1 MTIDS
6 RIQDF
11 MSLHKGDLSRFL
23 AKAEAKLIELGHD
36 VESIF
41 ADEPAP
47 APMTEPVELGP
58 ILDKIDGV
66 APPLLAQ
73 GNGTEAAPQ

>member
-6 RIQDF
+6 RINDF

-36 VESIF
+36 VEAIF
-41 ADEPAP
+41 ADDPAP
-47 APMTEPVELGP
+47 VVLADDTAAHDAETAA
-58 ILDKIDGV
+58 V
-66 APPLLAQ
+66 AAEV
-73 GNGTEAAPQ
+73 NGTEPAAQ